1 MVNDFFRFV
10 KFRKENERIIG
21 RYYYICLD
29 KYRNMKGLRSITI
42 FPGVLFLVFVFS
54 VNLQGQE
61 KDKLV
66 SLCVQESGEDAAYL
80 KDYVVKLPKATSK
93 DKVPVA
99 KHTLVLVKNTH
110 YRFTIC
116 NSEKYPGKGIIKL
129 YDTKGVIASNFDSKK
144 NKLYNSIDFICKKT
158 GPYTVFISFKDGEQ
172 GMAVSILSY
181 VKK

>member
-1 MVNDFFRFV
+1 
-10 KFRKENERIIG
+10 
-21 RYYYICLD
+21 
-29 KYRNMKGLRSITI
+29 MKGLRSISI
-42 FPGVLFLVFVFS
+42 FLGVLFLVFVFS
-54 VNLQGQE
+54 LNLQGQE

-110 YRFTIC
+110 YRFTVC
-116 NSEKYPGKGIIKL
+116 NSEKYPGKGIIKI
-129 YDTKGVIASNFDSKK
+129 YDTKGMIASNFDSKK

>member
-1 MVNDFFRFV
+1 
-10 KFRKENERIIG
+10 
-21 RYYYICLD
+21 
-29 KYRNMKGLRSITI
+29 MKGARLKNVFLS
-42 FPGVLFLVFVFS
+42 VLFLTFFS
-54 VNLQGQE
+54 TGFLLAQG

-66 SLCVQESGEDAAYL
+66 SLCVQESGDDAAYL
-80 KDYVVKLPKATSK
+80 KDYVVKLPKAVSK

-110 YRFTIC
+110 YRFTVC
-116 NSEKYPGKGIIKL
+116 NSEKYPGKGIIKI
-129 YDTKGVIASNFDSKK
+129 YDTKGMIASNYDEQKDK
-144 NKLYNSIDFICKKT
+144 IYNSIDFICKKT

>member
-1 MVNDFFRFV
+1 MVNDFFRFI
-10 KFRKENERIIG
+10 KFRKEKERIIR

-29 KYRNMKGLRSITI
+29 KYRNMKGLR
-42 FPGVLFLVFVFS
+42 LFNVSLVVLVFTMFS
-54 VNLQGQE
+54 MGGLQAQE

-66 SLCVQESGEDAAYL
+66 SLCVQESGDDAAYL

-110 YRFTIC
+110 YRFTVC
-116 NSEKYPGKGIIKL
+116 NSEKYPGKGIIKI
-129 YDTKGVIASNFDSKK
+129 YDTKGMIASNFDSKK
-144 NKLYNSIDFICKKT
+144 NKVYNSIDFICKKT